1 MRRLIRWFA
10 IVLLLVLIAAL
21 WVWWSRPRALDM
33 AAYVPAD
40 SLVYLE
46 SNSPV
51 DLAQA
56 LRNTDAWQ
64 KLAPYYGWKS
74 DSWQDR
80 WLNYLARATGIGSAQ
95 NVIASRAQVAFVMLD
110 LTHNISGDT
119 LEFKSHQALIVETHT
134 SPMRMKPV
142 IERLV
147 ADLAKRT
154 YGQPKFERVEKDNG
168 EFLKWTSPDGGRK
181 LVVTFDG
188 TVAIIGNDEQSVTAC
203 LGAHGG
209 QRPSLVSQPEL
220 EDMRVRMQASQ
231 ALAFG
236 YVPSTKA
243 PELFAQSLPLFVDSI
258 PEAFQVLLA
267 AAAPRV
273 VGTIGWS
280 AHALGGGIEDRYFM
294 SLKPTVVARLRPAFA
309 SSAKQRP
316 DSWGFLPAD
325 TYSVSNYNLN
335 DPARAWEKLKA
346 ALSSQVEVVTAV
358 ALGAL
363 EERAFVPYGI
373 EEPDSFLR
381 AIKSEV
387 LTARLDVSSEHPVV
401 VAHVADESALKQFVA
416 RRFGSH
422 PRTEKLDND
431 DLIIA
436 ADGHL
441 AATLAGDYFLLGSPE
456 DLRRC
461 LLARA
466 RQATLTSSSTDLKKL
481 HHFTRAENEA
491 PAVVTYTPD
500 DARARSFVNA
510 LSALRGPGPPSSTSA
525 DVKGTFSALPHAETE
540 TRLVSEGFERRTW
553 SPFGLFATLVSF
565 LSRK

>member
-10 IVLLLVLIAAL
+10 IVPLLVLIATL
-21 WVWWSRPRALDM
+21 WVWWSRPRNVDM

-46 SNSPV
+46 SNSPL

-74 DSWQDR
+74 DRWQDR
-80 WLNYLARATGIGSAQ
+80 WLNYIARVTGIGSAQ
-95 NVIASRAQVAFVMLD
+95 NVIAARAQVAFVMLD
-110 LTHNISGDT
+110 LTHNVSGDT
-119 LEFKSHQALIVETHT
+119 LEFKSHQALIVETQT

-142 IERLV
+142 IERWV

-154 YGQPKFERVEKDNG
+154 YGQATFARVEKDNE
-168 EFLKWTSPDGGRK
+168 EFLQWTSPDGGRK

-203 LGAHGG
+203 LAAHGG
-209 QRPSLVSQPEL
+209 KRPSLANQPEL
-220 EDMRVRMQASQ
+220 ADMRVRMQASQ

-236 YVPSTKA
+236 YVPSTRA
-243 PELFAQSLPLFVDSI
+243 PELLAQSLPLFADTI
-258 PEAFQVLLA
+258 PEAVQVLLTA
-267 AAAPRV
+267 AALRV

-280 AHALGGGIEDRYFM
+280 AHAFGGGIEDRYFM
-294 SLKPTVVARLRPAFA
+294 SLKPPVLARLRPAFA
-309 SSAKQRP
+309 SSAKQLP
-316 DSWGFLPAD
+316 DSWSFLPGD
-325 TYSVSNYNLN
+325 TFSVSNYNLN

-346 ALSSQVEVVTAV
+346 ALSSQVEFGTAV
-358 ALGAL
+358 GLGKL
-363 EERAFVPYGI
+363 EERAFQPYGI
-373 EEPDSFLR
+373 EEPDRFLQ
-381 AIKSEV
+381 AIKPEV
-387 LTARLDVSSEHPVV
+387 LTARLDVSSERPVV

-422 PRTEKLDND
+422 PLTEKLDKD

-441 AATLAGDYFLLGSPE
+441 AATFAGDYFLLGSPE

-461 LLARA
+461 LLARV
-466 RQATLTSSSTDLKKL
+466 RQATLTSSSSDLKRVRQ
-481 HHFTRAENEA
+481 FTSAENEA
-491 PAVVTYTPD
+491 PAVVTFTPD
-500 DARARSFVNA
+500 DDRARSFFNT
-510 LSALRGPGPPSSTSA
+510 LSALRGAGPPPITSA
-525 DVKGTFSALPHAETE
+525 DVKRTLSALPHAETE

-565 LSRK
+565 LSRN